1 MYVCVRAC
9 VHNSC
14 LGILYECMRGA
25 HNPCLEVLYECVR
38 ETHDPCTID
47 LVHDRNSLALL

>member
-1 MYVCVRAC
+1 MYVCVRAR

-47 LVHDRNSLALL
+47 LLHDRNSLALL